1 MISRLVAAAVVMAC
15 GCGTAMGAS
24 TGLKPIDPTLLQ
36 ASIEALAK
44 ELKLPGAMVLLS
56 TPQGNV
62 NFGYGTTDLAAR
74 SLPSADIHFR
84 AASNTKT
91 MTAAAIVQMVQEGK
105 LSFDDPISQFVGGVP
120 NGDKITISQLLKMR
134 SGLFNF
140 TNAPELAKSL
150 DDDPDKVWTA
160 GEVLAMAFKRPPEF
174 APGAAYEYNNTNYYL
189 LGLVAQKIDGMPL
202 AAVFQKRLFGPL
214 GMSNTALPPS
224 TSNAIPEPYAHGYL
238 YGSTSYA
245 LADAP
250 YPEELQAAARAG
262 TLKPNDDTWQNP
274 SAYFAAGGV
283 ISTADDLATWMR
295 ALVGGKV
302 FNAEFQKQWLAS
314 PEAPEPGKPAMQKYG
329 YGILTLTF
337 GPNVIY
343 YHEGE
348 MPGYQSFMGYDPG
361 NDVTLVVWTNL
372 TLALDG
378 QATANTLM
386 VKILDEIYAVSP
398 LQQ

>member
-1 MISRLVAAAVVMAC
+1 M
-15 GCGTAMGAS
+15 
-24 TGLKPIDPTLLQ
+24 
-36 ASIEALAK
+36 
-44 ELKLPGAMVLLS
+44 LPGAMVLLS
-56 TPQGNV
+56 TPKGNV
-62 NFGYGTTDLAAR
+62 IFGYGTTKLGAANPPR
-74 SLPSADIHFR
+74 ADIHFR

-91 MTAAAIVQMVQEGK
+91 MTAAAIVQMVQERK
-105 LSFDDPISQFVGGVP
+105 LSFDDPISRYVKGVP
-120 NGDKITISQLLKMR
+120 NGDEITIGQLLKMR

-150 DDDPDKVWTA
+150 DDDPDKVWT
-160 GEVLAMAFKRPPEF
+160 ERPPGF
-174 APGAAYEYNNTNYYL
+174 APGAEYEYSNTNYYL
-189 LGLVAQKIDGMPL
+189 LGLPAEKIDGKPL
-202 AAVFQKRLFGPL
+202 SAVFQDRLFGPL
-214 GMSNTALPPS
+214 GMRNTALPSS
-224 TSNAIPEPYAHGYL
+224 TSKALPEPYAHGYL

-245 LADAP
+245 LVDAP
-250 YPEELQAAARAG
+250 YPKDLQAAARAG

-283 ISTADDLATWMR
+283 ISTANDLATWMH

-302 FNAEFQKQWLAS
+302 FNAAFQRQWLAS
-314 PEAPEPGKPAMQKYG
+314 PEAPKPGEPAMQKYG
-329 YGILTLTF
+329 YGILTFTF
-337 GPNVIY
+337 GPNLIY

-378 QATANTLM
+378 KPTANTLM

-398 LQQ
+398 LQQAK